1 MSKKDITKFSEVQAQ
16 QVPLLSELVDMTFV
30 VEKFYVEDTGTF
42 GDRATVSTDKGEY
55 ATFSQVL
62 IQQLQAVEKAGKFP
76 VEVTLRI
83 DKRKRYH
90 TFE

>member
-1 MSKKDITKFSEVQAQ
+1 MSKKVATKFSEVQAQ
-16 QVPLLSELVDMTFV
+16 QVPLLSELVDATFII
-30 VEKFYVEDTGTF
+30 EKFYIEDTGTF
-42 GDRATVSTDKGEY
+42 GERATLTTNKGMY
-55 ATFSQVL
+55 ATFSAVL
-62 IQQLQAVEKAGKFP
+62 IQQLQAVEKANSFP

>member
-1 MSKKDITKFSEVQAQ
+1 MSEKKVSKFSDVQSS
-16 QVPLLSELVDMTFV
+16 QVPLLSELVDETFI
-30 VEKFYVEDTGTF
+30 VESFIIEDSGTF
-42 GDRATVSTDKGEY
+42 GERATLTTNKGEY

-62 IQQLQAVEKAGKFP
+62 IQQLRSVESAKKFP

-83 DKRKRYH
+83 DRRKRYH